1 MEIIRTREIKIL
13 FERLEH
19 NPVVAL
25 LGPRQCGK
33 TTLARQLSRK
43 WNTSRVY
50 FFDCED
56 HRDLARLANP
66 MTTLEPCQG
75 LVVID
80 EVQRRAELFPAL
92 RVLVDQNP
100 NRRFLILGSASRD
113 LIAQSSET
121 LAGRITFLELSG
133 FSLHDIAKDDYRKL
147 WIRGGFPRSFLAESD
162 AISVQWRED
171 FVRTFLERDI
181 PNLGIRVPALMLRR
195 FWTMLSHYHG
205 QIFNASEV
213 GRSLNS
219 ADTTVKHYLDILT
232 GTFLIRQLQPWFY
245 NTKKRLVKRP
255 KIYFRDSG
263 LLHTL
268 MTVTGEEDLL
278 RHPRLG
284 ASWEGFALEQVI
296 IHLELR
302 DEEIFFWATH
312 AGGELDL
319 VFQRK
324 GRLWG
329 VEMKFDEAPT
339 ITRSMR
345 SAVKELDLARLWI
358 VYPGDQV
365 FPMDERMTAVGL
377 DNLIGAFD
385 FS

>member
-1 MEIIRTREIKIL
+1 
-13 FERLEH
+13 
-19 NPVVAL
+19 
-25 LGPRQCGK
+25 
-33 TTLARQLSRK
+33 
-43 WNTSRVY
+43 
-50 FFDCED
+50 
-56 HRDLARLANP
+56 
-66 MTTLEPCQG
+66 
-75 LVVID
+75 VVID

-121 LAGRITFLELSG
+121 LAGRISFLELSG
-133 FSLHDIAKDDYRKL
+133 FSLRDIAKDNYRTL

-162 AISVQWRED
+162 EMSMQWRED

-205 QIFNASEV
+205 QIFNASDL
-213 GRSLNS
+213 GRSLNL

-268 MTVTGEEDLL
+268 MTVAGEEDLL
-278 RHPRLG
+278 RHPKLG

-296 IHLELR
+296 INLELR
-302 DEEIFFWATH
+302 DEDIFFWATH
-312 AGGELDL
+312 VGGELDM

-365 FPMDERMTAVGL
+365 FRMDDHMTAVGL

>member
-1 MEIIRTREIKIL
+1 MEILRTREIKIL
-13 FERLEH
+13 FERLDH
-19 NPVVAL
+19 NPVVVL

-147 WIRGGFPRSFLAESD
+147 WIRGGFPRSFLAEKD
-162 AISVQWRED
+162 DISVQWRED

-268 MTVTGEEDLL
+268 MTVAGEEDLL

-312 AGGELDL
+312 TGGELDL

-358 VYPGDQV
+358 VYPGDRV
-365 FPMDERMTAVGL
+365 FPMDERRTAVGL